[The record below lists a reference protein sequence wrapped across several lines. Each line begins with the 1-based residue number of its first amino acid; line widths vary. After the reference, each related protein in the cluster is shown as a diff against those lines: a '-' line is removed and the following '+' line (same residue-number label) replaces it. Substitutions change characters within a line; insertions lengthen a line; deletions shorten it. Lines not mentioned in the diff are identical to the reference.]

1 MSVLMQLTLVS
12 AFIVGGVG
20 ALTGTVAYLV
30 HRQNQRKAREY
41 DERQAHAVGGH

>member
-12 AFIVGGVG
+12 VFIVGGVG
-20 ALTGTVAYLV
+20 ALTGTVAFLV

-41 DERQAHAVGGH
+41 RKSQGHPVGSH